1 MDTCAWQ
8 RNNGS
13 QKNNSLLGTYLL
25 IFLVLTLGRTRKFI
39 PLPWY
44 KGPLPGVLDKL
55 HYFEISPLVDGLGIN
70 KITSLALAP
79 RQSGLKI
86 HVLGSECVDVWWSC
100 WKRFSKREHHG
111 LLHRFLYECFTSI
124 LPLITCG
131 KSKILTFFLQINWI
145 RLTT

>member
-8 RNNGS
+8 LNNGS

-25 IFLVLTLGRTRKFI
+25 ILLVLTLGRTRKFI

-44 KGPLPGVLDKL
+44 KGGGERMEPLPRVFDKL

-86 HVLGSECVDVWWSC
+86 HVLGSECVDVWW
-100 WKRFSKREHHG
+100 
-111 LLHRFLYECFTSI
+111 
-124 LPLITCG
+124 
-131 KSKILTFFLQINWI
+131 
-145 RLTT
+145 